1 MVSIISS
8 HSTCISRCDVQYI
21 WSITTKG
28 LFTYNDIKDREGGYL
43 KIYLYDNI
51 AGQC

>member
-21 WSITTKG
+21 RSITTKG
-28 LFTYNDIKDREGGYL
+28 LFTYNDIKGGGSL